1 MFGIVSWNV
10 YVPRYRLSRDL
21 IAAATGTSS
30 RGGGRAV
37 ANYDEDCLTL
47 AVEAGAGCNG
57 GTAAD
62 QIDALLF
69 ASTSS
74 PYREKQAAAFIARVL
89 DLREDVFTADL
100 GDTLR
105 CGTQA
110 LRVAWDAVK
119 AGSARSALV
128 VVSEQRLAEPR
139 SELEQNFGDGAAAL
153 LLGSE
158 GVAASLEH
166 YASRSHEFMDLWRTE
181 EDRFVKTGEARFVQ
195 SFGYEK
201 ILLETVAEVLKTTGF
216 SAQDFR
222 KIILPSPDGRSHTAV
237 AKRLGFDPETQVQ
250 EPLFRD
256 VGDCGSAH
264 PFLLLA
270 AALDEAGP
278 GDRILLVSYGDGCDT
293 VILQATAEIDARKAG
308 TRRRGRIRVKDRLAR
323 QAPLENY
330 EKYLR
335 FRNLFGESS
344 YAPFSS
350 LALLWREQRQNLNLM
365 GSRCRSCGAISFPMK
380 RVCDRCGAMDD
391 AEEISLARRGKVYT
405 YVRDHIYVCPDPPLV
420 LAAVDLEEGGRFFG
434 QMTDCDPKE
443 VGIGMNVDLTLRRL
457 HDGLEF
463 HHYFWKCRPIAGERA
478 KS

>member
-1 MFGIVSWNV
+1 MFGVKAWNV
-10 YVPRYRLSRDL
+10 YVPRYRLSRDV
-21 IAAATGTSS
+21 IAAATGAGS
-30 RGGGRAV
+30 RGGERAV
-37 ANYDEDCLTL
+37 ANYDEDCLTM
-47 AVEAGAGCNG
+47 AVEAGSGCNG
-57 GTAAD
+57 SAETA

-89 DLREDVFTADL
+89 ELPEGVFTVDL

-128 VVSEQRLAEPR
+128 VASEQRLAEPR

-158 GVAASLEH
+158 GVAATVEH
-166 YASRSHEFMDLWRTE
+166 YVSRSQEFVDLWRTE

-195 SFGYEK
+195 SFGYER
-201 ILLETVAEVLKTTGF
+201 ILLESVAQVLKSTGL
-216 SAQDFR
+216 SAKDFR
-222 KIILPSPDGRSHTAV
+222 KIILPSPDGRSHIGI
-237 AKRLGFDPETQVQ
+237 AKKLGFDPETQVQ
-250 EPLFRD
+250 DPLFREI
-256 VGDCGSAH
+256 GDCGSAH

-270 AALDEAGP
+270 AVLDEAGP
-278 GDRILLVSYGDGCDT
+278 GDRILLASYGDGCDT
-293 VILQATAEIDARKAG
+293 VILQATPEIESARRGGIKVKDQLARKA
-308 TRRRGRIRVKDRLAR
+308 
-323 QAPLENY
+323 PLGSY

-335 FRNLFGESS
+335 FRDLFGQST
-344 YAPFSS
+344 YMPFSS
-350 LALLWREQRQNLNLM
+350 LALLWREQRQNLNLI

-391 AEEISLARRGKVYT
+391 TEEFSLARRGKVYT
-405 YVRDHIYVCPDPPLV
+405 YVRDHIFVCPDSPLV
-420 LAAVDLEEGGRFFG
+420 LAAVDMEAGGRFFG
-434 QMTDCDPKE
+434 QVTDCDPKE
-443 VGIGMNVDLTLRRL
+443 IGIGTDVGLTLRRL

-463 HHYFWKCRPIAGERA
+463 HHYFWKCRPTAGEKA
-478 KS
+478 ES